1 MGWRVGVD
9 TGGTFTDVCLYNEQT
24 REVSVGKLSSTPAD
38 PGSAVREG
46 VTAFLSEHVDTG
58 LGEVTYF
65 AHGTTVTTNALL
77 EERGVPIGLITTSG
91 FRDLLELGR
100 QRRPRLYDL
109 NATKSAPLAPRELR
123 LEVDERVDYRGRVE
137 VALDEAQ
144 VRQHA
149 ATLREAGVR
158 AVAVC
163 LLYSFLNPDHE
174 RIVRDILREE
184 LPGVFLS
191 VSHEVLPEFREY
203 ERLSTVVVNSYI
215 GPVMEGYLARL
226 RKGLAEDGLMPSPQ
240 VTQSNGGVMSFE
252 TAERFPVRTA
262 LSGPS
267 TGVVGASALCA
278 ESGIDDIITFDMGGT
293 SSDVALVRGG
303 KPESATGMELGG
315 CPLRAPMLD
324 INTVGAGGGSIAWVD
339 EGGHLKV
346 GTRSAGADP
355 GPACYGRGNTK
366 PTITDANVVL
376 GILNQD
382 HLLNGTMPIDAEL
395 SFRAVGDLAERL
407 AMSVVDTAQGIISIV
422 TANMARAIRVVS
434 VQRGYDPADYALV
447 AFGGAGPLHSG
458 RLARELGMARTVV
471 PQHPGALG
479 PVGSG
484 ALVLGAAVV
493 VGHGHLW
500 LLPVLALLVLVSEV

>member
-77 EERGVPIGLITTSG
+77 EERGVPVGLITTSG

-144 VRQHA
+144 VRQYA

-226 RKGLAEDGLMPSPQ
+226 RKGLAEDGLMPSPPR
-240 VTQSNGGVMSFE
+240 SPSP
-252 TAERFPVRTA
+252 TA
-262 LSGPS
+262 
-267 TGVVGASALCA
+267 AS
-278 ESGIDDIITFDMGGT
+278 
-293 SSDVALVRGG
+293 
-303 KPESATGMELGG
+303 
-315 CPLRAPMLD
+315 
-324 INTVGAGGGSIAWVD
+324 
-339 EGGHLKV
+339 
-346 GTRSAGADP
+346 
-355 GPACYGRGNTK
+355 
-366 PTITDANVVL
+366 
-376 GILNQD
+376 
-382 HLLNGTMPIDAEL
+382 
-395 SFRAVGDLAERL
+395 
-407 AMSVVDTAQGIISIV
+407 
-422 TANMARAIRVVS
+422 
-434 VQRGYDPADYALV
+434 
-447 AFGGAGPLHSG
+447 
-458 RLARELGMARTVV
+458 
-471 PQHPGALG
+471 
-479 PVGSG
+479 
-484 ALVLGAAVV
+484 
-493 VGHGHLW
+493 
-500 LLPVLALLVLVSEV
+500 